1 MLVYLFL
8 GLTINLVSAQNDV
21 CEQGHGGVG
30 IISFGGFCQ
39 AETPWTNTA
48 TTLRYCEP
56 TNDEKSLCK

>member
-1 MLVYLFL
+1 M
-8 GLTINLVSAQNDV
+8 ISAQNDV

-56 TNDEKSLCK
+56 TNDEKNLCK